1 MEEFD
6 PIVEEIVSKTILQKL
21 RLEMTKALIPLTL
34 SFSMFFFDPLEK
46 QRFSDDFKGS
56 KMGHWEEK
64 V

>member
-46 QRFSDDFKGS
+46 QWFSHDFRGI

>member
-46 QRFSDDFKGS
+46 QRFSHDFGGI